1 MQNNK
6 NSSEQILVRRLRPI
20 YDAIDAGQY
29 KKAILEADKVLK
41 KHSQINGARALKALA
56 LIRTGKFLIYYL
68 EYFIILDRTNEALN
82 ILRNLETDLAD
93 EEFNEN
99 TIQAVCHCYKELNSP
114 ERIVTLYALLTKKY
128 PKNEKLAREL
138 FFAHIRTKD
147 FRHQQQIATQLY
159 KDTNMPQ
166 YCCWAIMSILMQGY
180 QNKKLADLM
189 LFPLAE
195 KMLEKLPIN
204 DLCRMQGG
212 IELRLIMLESRGRI
226 SEAIEFIEV
235 IQRQRLFTD
244 IDKMRLKIKLNNL
257 YRACGSSNS
266 SIKCIEEDMN
276 EWTNWVNLVDLI
288 ITKVSSIEDQS
299 QRVSSLNKHIEMWD
313 VLMSECYAKV
323 SHASELRGPLM
334 GRLLFMDKIINSNIL
349 TKDQLIE
356 TKLGSPLKA
365 LEELADIV
373 CDRPF
378 GFADMK
384 LFLHLLKDEEGKQLL
399 DHISF
404 ITVGI

>member
-6 NSSEQILVRRLRPI
+6 NSAEQILARRLRPI

-41 KHSQINGARALKALA
+41 KHSQISGAH
-56 LIRTGKFLIYYL
+56 RTS
-68 EYFIILDRTNEALN
+68 EALN
-82 ILRNLETDLAD
+82 ILRILETDLTD

-114 ERIVTLYALLTKKY
+114 ERIVTLYSLLTKKY

-180 QNKKLADLM
+180 ENKKLADLM

-212 IELRLIMLESRGRI
+212 IELRLIVLESRGRL

-244 IDKMRLKIKLNNL
+244 IDKMRLRHKLNNL

-288 ITKVSSIEDQS
+288 IAKVCSIKDQS
-299 QRVSSLNKHIEMWD
+299 QLVSSLNKHIEMWND
-313 VLMSECYAKV
+313 LMNECFEKV
-323 SHASELRGPLM
+323 RHASELRGPLM

-349 TKDQLIE
+349 TIDQLIE
-356 TKLGSPLKA
+356 TKLGNPLNTLK
-365 LEELADIV
+365 ELSDIV

-378 GFADMK
+378 GFADIK
-384 LFLHLLKDEEGKQLL
+384 SFLHLLKDEEKKQLL
-399 DHISF
+399 DHISV
-404 ITVGI
+404 ITASV

>member
-41 KHSQINGARALKALA
+41 KHSQINGARNTL
-56 LIRTGKFLIYYL
+56 
-68 EYFIILDRTNEALN
+68 IILDRTNEALN

-257 YRACGSSNS
+257 YRACGSPNS

-323 SHASELRGPLM
+323 LHASELRGPLL
-334 GRLLFMDKIINSNIL
+334 GH
-349 TKDQLIE
+349 QLIE